1 MAVGILD
8 ADGGSTLEPE
18 DVVAISGPRGALVG
32 SVEAVIPEVD
42 DPLLLDVPVTMV
54 DVFVRSK
61 AVNGRTLREL
71 ADEPYTRGVYL
82 RKIMRNMVEIPVL
95 PETEILRG
103 DILTIGGSTRNVDTA
118 VAAIGHADR
127 PTESTDLAVVAAGI
141 LAGGLI
147 GALSFGW
154 GGIPISL
161 STSGGA
167 LLAGLILG
175 YLRTVHPTFGNIP
188 RAGALAHEYAG
199 SERVHRYRGHQRRAG
214 IRFGSAAGGLEHLPL
229 GNDRHRA
236 AADCGGA
243 DRISRLQVS
252 SCDTVRRLRG
262 RAHDNRGV
270 GNGPGSG
277 KEQGTRARLRDALRD
292 RQHGAHDLRHGDRP
306 ADDAR
311 CLTGIKSASA
321 GGELMD
327 IVKLREY
334 EALSP
339 FEIKDF
345 LAKAA
350 TSTSAASAIA
360 YLNAGRGNPNWIAT
374 EPREAFFLLG
384 QFAITESKR
393 VLDLPPGVGGM
404 PQARG
409 IADRLAA
416 WLKEHEIL
424 PGSEFLGALVPWSV
438 AKFGFDADRFV
449 HELVDSIIGDNYP
462 VPDRMLV
469 HNEQIVHEYLQWAM
483 CGPPRPEG
491 RFHLYAVEGG
501 TAAMCYIFKSM
512 KTNRLLNAG
521 DTIALATPIFTPYL
535 EMPHLEDYDL
545 KIVSVQMRQESRFQ
559 FDDAE
564 LKKLL
569 DPAIKAFFV
578 VNPGNP
584 SAVALSEQTITKI
597 GAILKKRPELILLT
611 DDVYGTFVP
620 GFRSLLGA
628 YPHNTI
634 GVYSYS
640 KYFGCTG
647 WRLGVIAVH
656 EDNLFDRLIAKHPEP
671 VLKKLDKRYG
681 ALTLEPRKLRFID
694 RIVADSRDV
703 ALNHTAGLSL
713 PQQVMMSLFSLY
725 ELMDE
730 KKHYQKACIG
740 IVRKRV
746 EATIEGLGIEVA
758 PNQNFDWYYGLIDF
772 EFWARKYVG
781 EDVVRWMKDN
791 VHPLDIVFRL
801 AEDHGIVLLNG
812 SGFDAPDWSVRVSF
826 ANLDDHVYD
835 DIGRAIRAVAR
846 SYRQAYEASKAKP
859 AARKAKRKRA
869 APRRAK

>member
-1 MAVGILD
+1 
-8 ADGGSTLEPE
+8 
-18 DVVAISGPRGALVG
+18 
-32 SVEAVIPEVD
+32 
-42 DPLLLDVPVTMV
+42 
-54 DVFVRSK
+54 
-61 AVNGRTLREL
+61 
-71 ADEPYTRGVYL
+71 
-82 RKIMRNMVEIPVL
+82 
-95 PETEILRG
+95 
-103 DILTIGGSTRNVDTA
+103 
-118 VAAIGHADR
+118 
-127 PTESTDLAVVAAGI
+127 
-141 LAGGLI
+141 
-147 GALSFGW
+147 
-154 GGIPISL
+154 
-161 STSGGA
+161 
-167 LLAGLILG
+167 
-175 YLRTVHPTFGNIP
+175 
-188 RAGALAHEYAG
+188 
-199 SERVHRYRGHQRRAG
+199 
-214 IRFGSAAGGLEHLPL
+214 
-229 GNDRHRA
+229 
-236 AADCGGA
+236 
-243 DRISRLQVS
+243 
-252 SCDTVRRLRG
+252 
-262 RAHDNRGV
+262 
-270 GNGPGSG
+270 
-277 KEQGTRARLRDALRD
+277 
-292 RQHGAHDLRHGDRP
+292 
-306 ADDAR
+306 
-311 CLTGIKSASA
+311 
-321 GGELMD
+321 MD

-350 TSTSAASAIA
+350 TSTSAASAVA

-404 PQARG
+404 PRAPG
-409 IADRLAA
+409 IADRLAG

-656 EDNLFDRLIAKHPEP
+656 EDNLFDRLIAKHSEP

-713 PQQVMMSLFSLY
+713 PQQVMMTLFSLY
-725 ELMDE
+725 ELMDD

-758 PNQNFDWYYGLIDF
+758 PNQLFDWYYGLIDF

-846 SYRQAYEASKAKP
+846 SYRQAFEASKAKP